1 MTQWDL
7 SDRTA
12 DLGCRVLQNTI
23 SRLESG
29 AAYRIDNRDQLETL
43 GKALGYERDRDF
55 IYAAY
60 GPNDPSPDD
69 DGPLGPEDALIDE
82 LIEVIRDWPKDE
94 KRRAVR
100 VVKALTVPPPTS

>member
-12 DLGCRVLQNTI
+12 ALGRRVLQNTI

-29 AAYRIDNRDQLETL
+29 AAYRIDNREQLEAMA
-43 GKALGYERDRDF
+43 KALGYESDVRF
-55 IYAAY
+55 ILAAY
-60 GPNDPSPDD
+60 GPN
-69 DGPLGPEDALIDE
+69 GLEPEIEIL
-82 LIEVIRDWPKDE
+82 EVIHDWPEDE

-100 VVKALTVPPPTS
+100 VLKTLADPPRGNR